1 MSVCGMC
8 VSMCVCVVCVSV
20 SVCVSVCHYYVY
32 MYMYLRFL
40 LLTQVHGADN
50 RGTVPLACLAEVGH
64 GFRDHHMTK
73 KLPPHITKCG
83 VGNGHGGESD
93 GTLLVQQPHSS
104 LCGTRG
110 EELYVVPL
118 VARDPSR

>member
-1 MSVCGMC
+1 MHERC
-8 VSMCVCVVCVSV
+8 VCVSV

-32 MYMYLRFL
+32 IYMYLRFL
-40 LLTQVHGADN
+40 LLAQVHGADN

-73 KLPPHITKCG
+73 KLPPHIVKCG
-83 VGNGHGGESD
+83 VCIGPGGESD
-93 GTLLVQQPHSS
+93 GTVLVQQPHSS
-104 LCGTRG
+104 LCGTQG